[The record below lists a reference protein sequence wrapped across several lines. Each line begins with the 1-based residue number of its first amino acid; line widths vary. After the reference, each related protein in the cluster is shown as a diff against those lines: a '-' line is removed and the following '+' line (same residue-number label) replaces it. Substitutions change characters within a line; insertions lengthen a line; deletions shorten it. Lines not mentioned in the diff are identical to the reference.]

1 MKTVFQAIGFFAILA
16 VLLLLPAFIYSLS
29 GWAGW
34 VFAIFG
40 GLIWYEIVNQIYKSS
55 GRKKE

>member
-1 MKTVFQAIGFFAILA
+1 MKIFFQAIGFFAIVA
-16 VLLLLPAFIYSLS
+16 VLLLLPAFIYSFN

-40 GLIWYEIVNQIYKSS
+40 GLIWYEIANQVYKSS